1 MPRIVRAMKSDG
13 PYPLMMTDDCF
24 SEYVRHLARLH
35 ELIAQGHGDSD
46 EADSIRNQM
55 DWPWSQLNR
64 RQIELANGLA
74 SDLYTLGTNRSA
86 TGLKHPNAEEFV
98 EAVQR
103 EDWAGALKFIRRQE
117 ASMSPASVASLR
129 GACWARL
136 KQPEV
141 ALKFIEESIRLEPPS
156 SETVIWHWYC
166 LIESGHAADAVPHAR
181 ELLRKSSE
189 LMIRRAA
196 LEVLFA
202 AASNFPDAERR
213 AMLRDACQFAESL
226 LSDNRWGPRPDQAE
240 AQLALWLHLANSYL
254 DLVDDQKAKH
264 ACLQALQFQPDNRS
278 ALELLGFLNYADFP
292 HEERRHF
299 VLRHQ
304 QESTRDF
311 SQAQLT
317 IA

>member
-1 MPRIVRAMKSDG
+1 
-13 PYPLMMTDDCF
+13 MTDDCF
-24 SEYVRHLARLH
+24 SEYMRHLVRLH
-35 ELIAQGHGDSD
+35 ELIAQGQGDSE
-46 EADSIRNQM
+46 EADAIRDQM

-64 RQIELANGLA
+64 RQIELADGLA
-74 SDLYTLGTNRSA
+74 GDLYTLGTNRSA
-86 TGLKHPNAEEFV
+86 TGWKKPNAEEFV

-103 EDWAGALKFIRRQE
+103 EDWASALKFVRRQE

-136 KQPEV
+136 KQSAV

-156 SETVIWHWYC
+156 SETLIWSMFC
-166 LIESGHAADAVPHAR
+166 LIESGRATDTVPRAR
-181 ELLRKSSE
+181 ELLHTSSE
-189 LMIRRAA
+189 LMLRRAA

-202 AASNFPDAERR
+202 AASISPDAERR
-213 AMLRDACQFAESL
+213 AMLRDACELAESL
-226 LSDNRWGPRPDQAE
+226 LSEKRWEHRPDQAE

-254 DLVDDQKAKH
+254 DLDEDHKAKH
-264 ACLQALQFQPDNRS
+264 ACLQALQIQPDNRS

-299 VLRHQ
+299 VQRHQ
-304 QESTRDF
+304 QESTQDF
-311 SQAQLT
+311 SQAPLA

>member
-1 MPRIVRAMKSDG
+1 
-13 PYPLMMTDDCF
+13 MMTDDCF
-24 SEYVRHLARLH
+24 SEYLRHLARLH
-35 ELIAQGHGDSD
+35 ELIAQGQGDSE
-46 EADSIRNQM
+46 EADAVRDQM

-64 RQIELANGLA
+64 RQIELADGLA

-86 TGLKHPNAEEFV
+86 IGLKHPNAEEFAESV
-98 EAVQR
+98 HR

-117 ASMSPASVASLR
+117 SSMSPASVAGVR

-141 ALKFIEESIRLEPPS
+141 ALKFIEESNRLELPS
-156 SETVIWHWYC
+156 TETVIWHMFC
-166 LIESGHAADAVPHAR
+166 LIESGRATDAVPRAR

-189 LMIRRAA
+189 LMLRRAA

-202 AASNFPDAERR
+202 AASNLPDAERR
-213 AMLRDACQFAESL
+213 ATLPDACQFAESL
-226 LSDNRWGPRPDQAE
+226 LSDNRWGPQPDQAE

-254 DLVDDQKAKH
+254 DLDDDHKAKH

-292 HEERRHF
+292 REERRHF
-299 VLRHQ
+299 VQRHQ
-304 QESTRDF
+304 QESTWEF
-311 SQAQLT
+311 SQARLT